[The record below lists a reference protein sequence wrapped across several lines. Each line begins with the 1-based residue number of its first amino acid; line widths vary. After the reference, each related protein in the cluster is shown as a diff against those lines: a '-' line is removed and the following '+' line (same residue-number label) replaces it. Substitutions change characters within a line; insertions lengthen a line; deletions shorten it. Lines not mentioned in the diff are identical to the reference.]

1 VEGKKGV
8 KPLQQITICIMLL
21 AKPAES
27 EISVCVTCLQNQIF
41 QRKGNMF
48 GLYFQMSLFNRKCHL
63 FSRNMELNNIIMKL
77 QWTSGYEFDLP
88 VVHSS
93 FLWRNSLALR
103 NRKVI
108 WARLGCRVTHR
119 RQRHC
124 SLVEGTNPCG
134 PSGTAN
140 SVIRKKMCNLRWNDC
155 CSVNVVL
162 GLISYF
168 LADKEELLR
177 R

>member
-1 VEGKKGV
+1 MFLSICLRKGKKWV
-8 KPLQQITICIMLL
+8 KSLQQITICIMLL
-21 AKPAES
+21 PKPTES
-27 EISVCVTCLQNQIF
+27 EISVSVTCLPNQIF

-77 QWTSGYEFDLP
+77 QWTSGCEFDLP

-93 FLWRNSLALR
+93 FLRRNSLALR

-108 WARLGCRVTHR
+108 WASLGCRVTHR

-124 SLVEGTNPCG
+124 SLVEGMNHCG
-134 PSGTAN
+134 PSGIAN
-140 SVIRKKMCNLRWNDC
+140 SKIRKKKYNLRWNDC

-162 GLISYF
+162 VWSDIF
-168 LADKEELLR
+168 
-177 R
+177 